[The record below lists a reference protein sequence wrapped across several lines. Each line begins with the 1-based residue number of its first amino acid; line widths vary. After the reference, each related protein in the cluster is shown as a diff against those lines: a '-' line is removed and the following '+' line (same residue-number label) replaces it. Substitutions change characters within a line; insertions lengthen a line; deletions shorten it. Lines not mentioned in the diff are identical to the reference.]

1 MTDFDPNWPHGHVTR
16 DGHKARIICTDAGS
30 HVYPIVALVGSCPR
44 SFTSGGRF
52 SASGEH
58 HHFDLLNA
66 PAPKRKMRLEGW
78 VNVYSMKRT
87 SGLYLSKGDADE
99 LAGQDRIACIHIDRE
114 VEEGEGL

>member
-16 DGHKARIICTDAGS
+16 DGRKARIICTDPGS
-30 HVYPIVALVGSCPR
+30 HVYPIIALVGSCPR

-58 HHFDLLNA
+58 HHLDLLNA
-66 PAPKRKMRLEGW
+66 PAPKRKVRVRAWLNIYPSGAA
-78 VNVYSMKRT
+78 YSHLTKIDANTAAGRDRT
-87 SGLYLSKGDADE
+87 
-99 LAGQDRIACIHIDRE
+99 ACIHIDRE